1 MVFLTGSS
9 GFVGQNLL
17 AYISDFEIKTID
29 RQQLNNL
36 SPDSYRDERLNG
48 SEAIIHLAGK
58 AHDLKKFHIQK
69 NIMRSISS

>member
-36 SPDSYRDERLNG
+36 SPDS
-48 SEAIIHLAGK
+48 
-58 AHDLKKFHIQK
+58 
-69 NIMRSISS
+69 